1 MVTKQS
7 WVQRNPQAIAK
18 IQKRYYEKNKEQARL
33 RSKAQN
39 LRGKVAYSMLS
50 DKDKRKCDKE
60 VERLLQNNTWPVSY
74 IQIMSITGRQI
85 FYYG

>member
-7 WVQRNPQAIAK
+7 WVERNPERISK
-18 IQKRYYEKNKEQARL
+18 IQKKYYQKNKEQARL

-60 VERLLQNNTWPVSY
+60 VERLLQNNA
-74 IQIMSITGRQI
+74 
-85 FYYG
+85 